1 MKFSHYQFLKN
12 LQKELRTQNNCGT
25 RDPKYWAIR
34 YKESY
39 IRPLGYGEDAIVDR
53 EEGRIF
59 KTPEE
64 FIQYVSDNY
73 SYAGEYNED
82 DDIKRI
88 SSLSS
93 LYKALEETLKV
104 YAIGD
109 DMFEL
114 VGLQEEW
121 VIADYSGA
129 FLTKEA
135 ADKHLEKNRYH
146 YGKDAHAYCYYAERN
161 FQLEKLL
168 EILKETDWDKEIA
181 NKED

>member
-1 MKFSHYQFLKN
+1 MKVEDLQFLKD
-12 LQKELRTQNNCGT
+12 LQKELRTQNDCGT

-34 YKESY
+34 YKESH
-39 IRPLGYGEDAIVDR
+39 IRPLGYGEDAILDT
-53 EEGRIF
+53 EEGMIF
-59 KTPEE
+59 MTSEE

-73 SYAGEYNED
+73 SYSGEYNED

-88 SSLSS
+88 SSL
-93 LYKALEETLKV
+93 ALISDALRETLKV

-109 DMFEL
+109 NMFEL

-121 VIADYSGA
+121 AIADYSGA

-168 EILKETDWDKEIA
+168 EILKKTDWDNEIVIG
-181 NKED
+181 